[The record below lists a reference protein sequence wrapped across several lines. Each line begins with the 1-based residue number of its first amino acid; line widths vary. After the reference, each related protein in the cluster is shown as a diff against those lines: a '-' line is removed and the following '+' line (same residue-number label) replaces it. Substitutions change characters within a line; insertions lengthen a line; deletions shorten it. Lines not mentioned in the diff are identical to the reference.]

1 MAKLDAEKA
10 EAAASG
16 SGAVDTSKGVT
27 SVFHGKA
34 DKDYQGVDGRSLRQ
48 RAFHQVAA
56 HVQPLLAQPLS
67 PFLPRLPP
75 LTHFPDPHLPH
86 RPIVAGGPQGQA
98 VRERALLPAQA
109 LGAHLDR
116 PHQGRQRDPFL
127 PQHRAPA
134 AVRGP
139 RWQGQDLGCVRL
151 QQVHAHI
158 PRALQGGCNSLLMWD
173 GRGGGGPWGIQAGW
187 PTIYMWQGP
196 GGYLIHSKVGG
207 TPYTVDVGWSRG
219 WGTAMLPP
227 ACRWGSNMMDGSRGG
242 SRGVPR
248 PLQGGWVVFSS
259 M

>member
-158 PRALQGGCNSLLMWD
+158 PRALQGG
-173 GRGGGGPWGIQAGW
+173 W
-187 PTIYMWQGP
+187 PSVPCGCGSW
-196 GGYLIHSKVGG
+196 GG
-207 TPYTVDVGWSRG
+207 TAFT
-219 WGTAMLPP
+219 
-227 ACRWGSNMMDGSRGG
+227 
-242 SRGVPR
+242 
-248 PLQGGWVVFSS
+248 
-259 M
+259 